1 MEAGVRQSHVAKIIR
16 DLCGEAR
23 AEQVQPDIVA
33 DKVLIAGEY
42 AWALYRDLET
52 TTKKPIVSPEM
63 ESRRGTPSDPGY
75 FDGLDSIEEFI
86 NCLGKL
92 GTAGDKTV

>member
-1 MEAGVRQSHVAKIIR
+1 MEASVRQSHVAKIIR

-23 AEQVQPDIVA
+23 AQQGQPDIVT
-33 DKVLIAGEY
+33 DKVSIAGEY

-63 ESRRGTPSDPGY
+63 EARRGTPSDPGY

-86 NCLGKL
+86 KCLGKL
-92 GTAGDKTV
+92 GTVDDKTL